1 MADPLKSTVAIVA
14 TPKAMADVRSRLR
27 EAGIRTGQVEVAAVR
42 VERES
47 TPDATVP
54 IIVSRR
60 AALLGAGSGAALGLL
75 AVAGWMGLV
84 AFVPATLG
92 ALGGGVVGGLLAA
105 MGSVIVAARGVAP
118 TKMTR
123 DYWKIRVLG
132 DASLLA
138 RARGLASRSGV
149 TLRRLAT
156 DAFEVQVP
164 PPIRKPGKR

>member
-1 MADPLKSTVAIVA
+1 ME
-14 TPKAMADVRSRLR
+14 DVRARLR
-27 EAGIRTGQVEVAAVR
+27 DAGIRTGQVEVAAVR
-42 VERES
+42 VERET
-47 TPDATVP
+47 TPDRTVP
-54 IIVSRR
+54 VLVNRR
-60 AALLGAGSGAALGLL
+60 VTLFGAGVGAALGLL
-75 AVAGWMGLV
+75 LVAGWMGLI
-84 AFVPATLG
+84 AWVPALCG
-92 ALGGGVVGGLLAA
+92 LLGGAAVGALLAA
-105 MGSVIVAARGVAP
+105 TGSAILAARGVAP

-164 PPIRKPGKR
+164 PPIQRPGKR

>member
-1 MADPLKSTVAIVA
+1 MADPLKTTVAIVA
-14 TPKAMADVRSRLR
+14 TPKAMEDVRSRLR

-47 TPDATVP
+47 TPDRTVP
-54 IIVSRR
+54 VLVNRR

-75 AVAGWMGLV
+75 LVAGWMGLV
-84 AFVPATLG
+84 AAGPALLG
-92 ALGGGVVGGLLAA
+92 TLGGGLVGGLFAA
-105 MGSVIVAARGVAP
+105 VGSAVLTAGSVAP
-118 TKMTR
+118 TKTTR

-132 DASLLA
+132 DANLLA

-164 PPIRKPGKR
+164 PPVKRTGKR